1 MPTNDKNKAEE
12 SDTKSALYTDEQL
25 TNIKSFE
32 DAIALLAEAG
42 VDVTDIADYG
52 DGFSVMDKRA
62 FLGVPFIILD
72 YKFADGKYD
81 SGFTVV
87 RVVAKNEETGE
98 TIKGLFTDG
107 STGIR
112 KQLGDIRRKQELANK
127 PQAGIMVKNGLTISE
142 YEWVGIE
149 TDKDDPEYGKEVRK
163 PSETFYLSM

>member
-1 MPTNDKNKAEE
+1 MPTKETNPAAEE
-12 SDTKSALYTDEQL
+12 NDTKSALYSDEQL
-25 TNIKSFE
+25 TNIKTFE
-32 DAIALLAEAG
+32 DAIALLAEQG
-42 VDVTDIADYG
+42 VDVTDISDYG

-62 FLGVPFIILD
+62 FLGVPFVIMD
-72 YKFADGKYD
+72 YKFADGRYD

-87 RVVAKNEETGE
+87 RAVAKTDDGE

-112 KQLGDIRRKQELANK
+112 KQLQDIRRKQELAGK
-127 PQAGIMVKNGLTISE
+127 PAAGIMVKNGLTISE

-149 TDKDDPEYGKEVRK
+149 TDKDSDDYGKEVRK